1 MKVHVCA
8 SVAVALK
15 VTLCVKGAQQASNV
29 NGGHRMALVRVHKR
43 ASGAAQLA
51 RLTLNMKVNTLRIV
65 MKATEKTTS
74 MQNCEEGHTHTHTH
88 IR

>member
-1 MKVHVCA
+1 
-8 SVAVALK
+8 
-15 VTLCVKGAQQASNV
+15 
-29 NGGHRMALVRVHKR
+29 
-43 ASGAAQLA
+43 
-51 RLTLNMKVNTLRIV
+51 MKVNTLRIV